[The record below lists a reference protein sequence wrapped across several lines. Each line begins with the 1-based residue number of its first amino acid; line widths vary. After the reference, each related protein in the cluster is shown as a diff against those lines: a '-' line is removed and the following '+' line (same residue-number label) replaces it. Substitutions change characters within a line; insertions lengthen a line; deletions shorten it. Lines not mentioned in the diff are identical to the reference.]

1 MLGNKLFF
9 IKLIHTTIFIV
20 MSSCIIYILYS
31 GIAENYHWTL
41 LLAIGFVLSEGI
53 VLIFNHWQCPL
64 TNLAKKYGD
73 ETGRVTD
80 MFYPKWFVPHV
91 FQFSTIAFV
100 VGLILLGLNYFIK

>member
-20 MSSCIIYILYS
+20 MSSCIIFILYS
-31 GIAENYHWTL
+31 GITENHHWTL
-41 LLAIGFVLSEGI
+41 LLAIGFVLIEGI

-80 MFYPKWFVPHV
+80 MFFPAWFVPHV
-91 FQFSTIAFV
+91 FRTCTGLFV
-100 VGLILLGLNYFIK
+100 IGLVLILVNYLIK